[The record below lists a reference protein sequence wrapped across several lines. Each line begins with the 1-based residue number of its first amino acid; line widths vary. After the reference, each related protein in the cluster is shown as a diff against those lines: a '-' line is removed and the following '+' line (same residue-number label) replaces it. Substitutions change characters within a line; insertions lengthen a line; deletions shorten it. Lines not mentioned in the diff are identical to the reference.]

1 MCRTVTPGGADAV
14 RAATWSAQCPT
25 TITTRRTPTAWS
37 ASSIQARIGRP
48 PTGRSAFCVW
58 SVRGARRR
66 ATPAARMTAVTPVSG
81 MSRFALERPWCPQYF
96 APVRSLLY
104 TLGGSVRAG
113 SCPAVE
119 DARSRRGRV
128 RPNEQDVIPAV
139 QDGAVGRSRR
149 GIAGRS
155 VPARRLR
162 GGPWALRRGRDAA
175 DLGVDRRAAG
185 SARSAGAAD
194 DVLRAEPAASRRARA
209 PTNRKLLPLP

>member
-1 MCRTVTPGGADAV
+1 M
-14 RAATWSAQCPT
+14 
-25 TITTRRTPTAWS
+25 
-37 ASSIQARIGRP
+37 
-48 PTGRSAFCVW
+48 
-58 SVRGARRR
+58 
-66 ATPAARMTAVTPVSG
+66 
-81 MSRFALERPWCPQYF
+81 
-96 APVRSLLY
+96 
-104 TLGGSVRAG
+104 RAG

-119 DARSRRGRV
+119 DASSRRGRL

-149 GIAGRS
+149 SIADRS

-209 PTNRKLLPLP
+209 PADRELLPVPHRLRRPVRRRQAVRHGVAALRRAGRALQRQDQLQAPRRRRLQAPSGPAGGLEHLRRPVHHRHGQPRRHHRRQRLPGALRRAAHTGTSRG